1 MYKNLAHDSDPKL
14 NSQSRFGHR
23 FVTRQRQNGTMYKN
37 LGPPIRPP
45 KFLYMV
51 ARQRQRVKKWRV
63 KLHRFVTRQR
73 QNGTMYKNLGPPIR
87 PPKFLYMVARQRQR
101 VKKWRVKLLGEPARP
116 NSQALLGRKAL
127 ER

>member
-1 MYKNLAHDSDPKL
+1 MI
-14 NSQSRFGHR
+14 RFDLGLSS
-23 FVTRQRQNGTMYKN
+23 TLSPLPRQRQNGTMYKN
-37 LGPPIRPP
+37 LAHDSD
-45 KFLYMV
+45 L
-51 ARQRQRVKKWRV
+51 
-63 KLHRFVTRQR
+63 KLNSQSRFGYRFVTRQR

-116 NSQALLGRKAL
+116 NSQALLGRKAP